1 MSCLWSQPSL
11 LWHLERRS
19 SSFTYGDIIEPTAYN
34 ETTGDGYNS
43 IRLVESPTDR
53 QKVNTFLERCKATGV
68 DTPTLCRTHLEV
80 ALAAMDM
87 KTSAPDDTL
96 LDRLHTAIAYGTE
109 WDSLRGSND
118 KIDRFTLRRRGSC
131 RYLRYNHGGC
141 QASFWIY
148 ALYLIVIIE
157 RWNKAARSVWLFLGS
172 KVIMGKVTPHWRV
185 VRSSR
190 QYWK

>member
-1 MSCLWSQPSL
+1 MSCLWSQFSL
-11 LWHLERRS
+11 MWHLERRS

-34 ETTGDGYNS
+34 EITGKTLEEARQRATRDEGQTGLRPSAQGRLRFTAPERACACRAALDDTLYA
-43 IRLVESPTDR
+43 ILQLVEPPTDR

-109 WDSLRGSND
+109 WDSLPGSND
-118 KIDRFTLRRRGSC
+118 KLIDS
-131 RYLRYNHGGC
+131 Y
-141 QASFWIY
+141 
-148 ALYLIVIIE
+148 
-157 RWNKAARSVWLFLGS
+157 
-172 KVIMGKVTPHWRV
+172 
-185 VRSSR
+185 
-190 QYWK
+190 

>member
-19 SSFTYGDIIEPTAYN
+19 SSFTYRDIIEPTAYN
-34 ETTGDGYNS
+34 ETTG
-43 IRLVESPTDR
+43 IRVSAREDPRGGQTACNPRRGPDRAPPQRPGSPEVHRTGACIWWNPRQIDR
-53 QKVNTFLERCKATGV
+53 RFNTFLERCKATGV

-87 KTSAPDDTL
+87 KTSASDDTL

-118 KIDRFTLRRRGSC
+118 KLIDS
-131 RYLRYNHGGC
+131 Y
-141 QASFWIY
+141 
-148 ALYLIVIIE
+148 
-157 RWNKAARSVWLFLGS
+157 
-172 KVIMGKVTPHWRV
+172 
-185 VRSSR
+185 
-190 QYWK
+190 